1 MITKFAM
8 QQGPA
13 VINCIW
19 VLFFLK
25 IIYIRKNY
33 VIILIEQG
41 SGVRLEVKSL
51 FVSGAYTGIIQVVTY
66 LLQHPLPVVP
76 KNHLETINS
85 TDPGG
90 GSQHSPLF
98 YVLDMRDMM
107 IYEFLSNTNFL
118 KTRFSMKCMKWGV
131 LTLRQRIYYFEIFF
145 LHSYSVCVHEQM
157 CAKYILFIDLYAVNK
172 FKTVQTSLH

>member
-41 SGVRLEVKSL
+41 SGVRLEVKSH

-76 KNHLETINS
+76 KSHLETINS
-85 TDPGG
+85 ADTGG
-90 GSQHSPLF
+90 GEVNIAPFF
-98 YVLDMRDMM
+98 YVLDMRD
-107 IYEFLSNTNFL
+107 II
-118 KTRFSMKCMKWGV
+118 V
-131 LTLRQRIYYFEIFF
+131 
-145 LHSYSVCVHEQM
+145 
-157 CAKYILFIDLYAVNK
+157 
-172 FKTVQTSLH
+172 